1 MTCESPDFT
10 VHALAFAR
18 DSNRI
23 VDSPP
28 GRGTIDPSNIFHRL
42 RRTFSVTR
50 CCSQRPCDVCFHSF
64 PELSGPRALSRS
76 ARASPPHSPSWSWR
90 RWCSGDGGVLGVVAR
105 GGRFRARSIYFCG
118 PVLRAF
124 WLARWLACAPCSLR
138 EMGKAGVAIW
148 RVPRSV
154 VVVVFLKGAAL
165 VPSVGFCGLE
175 KNPLCVERVRRC
187 CCSYNAPAVRKLLR
201 MLVERPLRGT
211 VGVWLSVKFQH
222 VNPRVVVHV
231 FFVGLSPVPHGSVH

>member
-1 MTCESPDFT
+1 MWRSRGRSPAESEQKYTVVPTVQRLPSAGDPCVCSQSPDSLRVT
-10 VHALAFAR
+10 GLHRTCAGLCAR
-18 DSNRI
+18 DSDRI
-23 VDSPP
+23 VDSLPLQ
-28 GRGTIDPSNIFHRL
+28 GTIYPSNIVHRL

-105 GGRFRARSIYFCG
+105 GGRLRARSIYFCG

-124 WLARWLACAPCSLR
+124 WLAGWLACAPCSLR

-148 RVPRSV
+148 RVPRRV

-175 KNPLCVERVRRC
+175 KNQLCVETGAAKSMSRVTH
-187 CCSYNAPAVRKLLR
+187 P
-201 MLVERPLRGT
+201 P
-211 VGVWLSVKFQH
+211 
-222 VNPRVVVHV
+222 
-231 FFVGLSPVPHGSVH
+231 FVSC